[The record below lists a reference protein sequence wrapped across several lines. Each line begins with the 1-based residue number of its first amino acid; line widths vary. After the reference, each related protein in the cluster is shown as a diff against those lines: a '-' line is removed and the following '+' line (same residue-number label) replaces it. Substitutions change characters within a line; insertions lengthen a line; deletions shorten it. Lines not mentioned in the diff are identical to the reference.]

1 MTIRVF
7 LTLFDVVV
15 SQAKAPYCKHCLG
28 NDISSMGISELI
40 PFRIV
45 ELKQGSITID
55 DVNCRSIGLDVL
67 RRQLAVIPQDSVL
80 L

>member
-1 MTIRVF
+1 MTF
-7 LTLFDVVV
+7 PQWAF
-15 SQAKAPYCKHCLG
+15 Q
-28 NDISSMGISELI
+28 SSI
-40 PFRIV
+40 PLRIV
-45 ELKQGSITID
+45 ELKRGSITID